1 MVRIMVQLTEEQVQ
15 ALKEMSKARKTPV
28 AKLVRE
34 SVSVYVAAATH
45 NPEHLKKKRRAMAGL
60 KKIKQAKFRD
70 MQGKKDVSTNHDKY
84 LDEIYAS

>member
-1 MVRIMVQLTEEQVQ
+1 MVRIMVQLTEEQVK
-15 ALKEMSKARKTPV
+15 ALKEMAKARKTPV

-34 SVSVYVAAATH
+34 SVSVYVAAATSD
-45 NPEHLKKKRRAMAGL
+45 PEHLRRKRRALAGL

-70 MQGKKDVSTNHDKY
+70 VEGKKDLSTNHDKY